1 VIKHLEDD
9 ELSTNRKK
17 KRLESWLYN
26 NMCINSLDGGVVP
39 INGRFVFKKLFGV
52 L

>member
-1 VIKHLEDD
+1 
-9 ELSTNRKK
+9 
-17 KRLESWLYN
+17 LYN

-52 L
+52 LWYFFGVHVPIFVF

>member
-1 VIKHLEDD
+1 LEDD

-17 KRLESWLYN
+17 KRIERLYN